1 MRTEENKMGVM
12 PVNKLLVNV
21 SLPIMISMFV
31 QALYNVVDSIFVAR
45 LSEDALTAVSIAF
58 PIQNLMIAVAVG
70 TSVGMNAF
78 LSRSLGEK
86 DYDRVNK
93 FANNGVLLAL
103 VSYLIFLIFG
113 LFFSKTFFLS
123 QTSDGQIIDYGI
135 SYLSIICI
143 GSIGKFAQIVFERLL
158 QSTGRTLHTM
168 ITQGTG
174 AIINIILDP
183 ILIFGLLGFPRMGI
197 AGAALATIIGQSVAA
212 ILAIIFNLKTNKEI
226 KLSIRGLKPNPKII
240 KDIYAVGFPS
250 ILMMSITSITTFGMN
265 NILNRFSSTAIAVF
279 GIYFKLQSFVFMPVL
294 GLNNGM
300 IPIIAYNYGAK
311 YRERIINIV
320 KLSIKYAFFIMI
332 LGLILVQILPRQVLR
347 LFNASEDMFNIG
359 IPALRIISLSYIFA
373 GISIVSSAVYQ
384 SFGRGSLSLITAALR
399 QLVVLLPV
407 AFFLSFL
414 NNINL
419 IWWAFPIAEVVSL
432 IISLVFLRQIYNSK
446 ILTMEEQGN

>member
-183 ILIFGLLGFPRMGI
+183 ILIFGLLGFPRMGT